1 RYDMLG
7 AARQVE
13 GFVVDELSNWYIR
26 RNRRRFWKSVSDAD
40 KRAAYDTLYACL
52 VTLAKLTAPVM
63 PFVTDEMYGNLVRS
77 QDDTAPASVHLSA
90 YPECDPA
97 LVDAPLEASMD
108 AVIRTVELG
117 RAARNAANLKVRQPL
132 ARVLVK
138 TPTPELGNAVREL
151 RAQVLDEL
159 NVKELEVVSSAGDLV
174 EYTVLPKLPV
184 LGPKFGK
191 QLPKIRAALLEVDA
205 REIASQALAGQS
217 VTITVDGQSLA
228 LAPEELLI
236 EERERPG
243 LASTSEAGYVVALD
257 TEVTPELYYEGLVRD
272 FVRQVQN
279 LRKQSG
285 LNIDDR
291 IEVVYEGSEDL
302 HTALANFDEYTR
314 AETLADR
321 LASGDPD
328 ASAHAQ
334 TVEVGDE
341 SIRIGISRSA

>member
-1 RYDMLG
+1 
-7 AARQVE
+7 
-13 GFVVDELSNWYIR
+13 
-26 RNRRRFWKSVSDAD
+26 
-40 KRAAYDTLYACL
+40 
-52 VTLAKLTAPVM
+52 
-63 PFVTDEMYGNLVRS
+63 
-77 QDDTAPASVHLSA
+77 
-90 YPECDPA
+90 
-97 LVDAPLEASMD
+97 MD

-138 TPTPELGNAVREL
+138 TPTPQLGDAVREL

-184 LGPKFGK
+184 LGPKYGK
-191 QLPKIRAALLEVDA
+191 LLPRIRTALLDADA
-205 REIASQALAGQS
+205 REIARRALAGEA
-217 VTITVDGQSLA
+217 VDLTVDGHTLSLT
-228 LAPEELLI
+228 PDELLI

-257 TEVTPELYYEGLVRD
+257 TEITPELYFEGLVRD

-279 LRKQSG
+279 MRKQAG

-291 IEVVYEGSEDL
+291 IEVVYEGSGDL
-302 HTALANFDEYTR
+302 RTALANFDEYTR

-321 LASGDPD
+321 LESGDPT
-328 ASAHAQ
+328 ASPHTE
-334 TVEVGDE
+334 TVEVGE
-341 SIRIGISRSA
+341 ENARIGIGKST